1 MIPFTPDDR
10 RAQFAPSQNVGGAVD
25 RDVLDII
32 GAQPQQTM
40 AAQVDYEVPDIKPVD
55 PDVVAIV
62 NQNQGPLMASLM
74 GASQVN
80 PDQAAEA
87 KRIGSQ
93 IGIGQDIALRNMDDV
108 RQRAFMADV
117 QRRDIARANP
127 VLAGFLTDRTF
138 ANEASDDIGTL
149 DRVGSFFA
157 DIGRAAAGRPM
168 YYTAGELARGYMR
181 GQLVAE
187 RGEIGTRAILGEEEE
202 TNFARAKQIQAEMRD
217 LAGGGILASTAEV
230 VAQNVAQAREVVGA
244 GLVGGAAGS
253 VIPGI
258 GTMTGFAGGLGTGI
272 VLTTAKM
279 EAGNLYLDLQEQGIS
294 DDTAVPIAV
303 GAGLLN
309 GVIEAVGMNVAAA
322 PFRQL
327 AVRVMREQ
335 IAEAIQKP
343 TMRAA
348 LAAAGKAYVVQV
360 GSEATEEGLQEI
372 VNIAGEE
379 LAKGMEGIDSETTM
393 RDAAKR
399 VLDSFVQGAMG
410 GSILGGIGPG
420 ANLYVDLRR
429 ANKATKQTR
438 FFDDL
443 SKNATES
450 KLKARDAGAYERFVA
465 ATADGTGADTVF
477 VDGATIRDVLT
488 QAGVTDTQ
496 LDAIIPGMAQQVR
509 QAVELGNDVTLPTS
523 QFAARLAGTKLGDA
537 LMPHMRLSPD
547 AMSAMEAQQFEQS
560 REALVEEARAL
571 LDAKTEAES
580 AFVQEADQI
589 ASSMRDK
596 LVAAGRDPAMAEVEA
611 LVHQAFVVTQAA
623 RRGMTP
629 SQFEAE
635 SGLREIVGVPQVGAP
650 MEQAAIPKPSARVVE
665 LLPTSRVLDER
676 GFGPITHPVDGDEVA
691 AGQAMRT
698 VLGGIDVPRKYLK
711 TPEAFDYLLGA
722 INQVLLNKSKDSTDY
737 DRTAASMGRA
747 LRTDLATVD
756 DIVIAAKK
764 LGYAGIDQ
772 DLRIETEDTLTKTD
786 VMEVLDQ
793 IPIAP
798 EMFDQA
804 SRIDADYM
812 AAVERGDMA
821 TAQRMVDEAA
831 RAAGYTIKA
840 FHGSASKPFW
850 VFDPARRGER
860 TGSNSALLGFFAS
873 TEQQV
878 AREYQLTEAERRQ
891 YNEPSSFGLT
901 LGGGL
906 QSAELALERAT
917 QLETSAVRD
926 DEQGGWLAQLT
937 AIDQFGSRYTYDDGF
952 VYDTR
957 AEAENAAEDE
967 KTKEI
972 AKHQSRVDAA
982 LQRFQDEER
991 ELRAGRTLHDLWV
1004 RLDNPLEYDFAGGT
1018 FRDKSYSELVQ
1029 EAIDEGHDGVIMRN
1043 TRDAID
1049 SDTVSDVIV
1058 FFKSNQAK
1066 LADAV
1071 TRDEAGNIVPLS
1083 RRFDITSPKVF
1094 EQAAMFEQAPVSP
1107 GFYSALA
1114 KAVDAIDAKS
1124 IAPSGWKERIKGL
1137 VNKGEVKQDEVDWSG
1152 LTDWLDMQE
1161 GKVTKEAVAEFLKNN
1176 GVRVERVQL
1185 QENLETVWEVRLRDG
1200 SLETFATEAEAT
1212 RAAEDYETSDQREY
1226 RNVAEETYE
1235 VIQTDDDKWAVL
1247 DAGDIR
1253 STHSSEDN
1261 ANRARKK
1268 YIDAFVA
1275 ENLEGFSYRATARGR
1290 AIGATKFSQ
1299 YTLPGGTN
1307 YREVL
1312 ITLPVDQ
1319 EARRAAQ
1326 ERYNELVSEGVPLLE
1341 AQERARE
1348 SVASEYRSSHWD
1360 QPNVL
1365 VHFRLNDRVDA
1376 DGKRVLFV
1384 EEIQSDWGQQGRKKG
1399 FASPMLETLPEGT
1412 KLYEPGTSPY
1422 DATMAVVELPAGI
1435 GGRSLFYGNTI
1446 EEAKSNALAFTKP
1459 GAILVAPFVTKTEGW
1474 LNLALKQIMLEAIK
1488 GNYDR
1493 VAFINAEQS
1502 ADRYD
1507 LSKQIDSIVYRK
1519 NGDGTYDIEAIKGS
1533 SVLVTKK
1540 NEKASQIE
1548 ELLGKEITQRI
1559 VNGDGEQ
1566 TADYPSEYKELSG
1579 LDLKVGGE
1587 GMEGFYDKIVPAAV
1601 NKLLKKVGGGKL
1613 GQVAMSTERRV
1624 TNDEIIAA
1632 ERRGD
1637 FNEAERLTAIMERQE
1652 LGRGEAPAGATV
1664 IGDQPGFDI
1673 TSEMLKKLESGLPLF
1688 QATPSPGPARGGYDP
1703 ARLKILFGPG
1713 ADFTTGAH
1721 ELTHFYV
1728 DYYTRQAMA
1737 GTATPQMLADLD
1749 AMFKF
1754 MGVAGDTPEARMAA
1768 FNAMPFE
1775 TSRPLIET
1783 ITYNAEIYLF
1793 EGKAPS
1799 LELAG
1804 VFDRMLAFFRRAY
1817 KSIADF
1823 ITQQQT
1829 IYRREFGRELPVLND
1844 ELRAVFDR
1852 MLADEQQIKQAQAVA
1867 QMRGQFTVKPEGMD
1881 DAEWAAYQEMA
1892 GEATNAA
1899 IADMTKASLRQM
1911 EWLSRAR
1918 SRIIKDMQARHTA
1931 QRKEVRERVQREV
1944 QQDPLY
1950 RAMAFLK
1957 RAQIVAPD
1965 GATTKAEGVHKIDRV
1980 LAAEFAPTVDLARLG
1995 GRFGVLQ
2002 DDGLHP
2008 DVVAEMF
2015 GYPAGAS
2022 LLQALADAKPMR
2034 EVVEDRTD
2042 AEMLRLY
2049 GEMNTPEAREQEIQ
2063 KALHNEARARLV
2075 GVELRFMGKIR
2086 QPVRVLMEAARQA
2099 AQQVIDRKRVGELR
2113 PSEFIAAEA
2122 KASREATAAM
2132 QENKPDMAVR
2142 AKRAQLLNNQLAK
2155 TALEVRDEIDDG
2167 VRYLRRVLR
2176 DSNRQRMGADVADQ
2190 IAGLLDR
2197 FNIAPMTA
2205 DEANRVRTLSEFLA
2219 SLEDRGLVPDIAEAI
2234 GMRDTRIPYKNM
2246 NIADFRDLVDAIKQ
2260 LEYIGKNERKILL
2273 AKEKAEFQAVR
2284 DEIVKSV
2291 VDNAGDRKANART
2304 ATTNIGRAVTAMKGF
2319 AAAHLKAASI
2329 VRIMDGGKDGGPLWN
2344 YLIRS
2349 ANEAG
2354 DTETTMRAE
2363 ATADLTKILEPV
2375 FRAGK
2380 LGGKGIFFP
2389 TINRAMNREAR
2400 LVVALNMGNAGNMQ
2414 RLLDGEGWSIESVLP
2429 VLQSLTEDEL
2439 NTVQQIWDYFEKYR
2453 PMIGQKERRLYGKE
2467 PAWVEPQ
2474 PLVVQSA
2481 DGKTVTLRGG
2491 YYPIKYDP
2499 RASQRAET
2507 MSEADEA
2514 KRDLAGSYTTATTR
2528 RSFVKSRVR
2537 KVEDQPLLYTLAGM
2551 YSGINDVIHDLTWH
2565 EWLIQANRLMR
2576 SKSFDEAVRNRYGP
2590 EYVAQLKNWIKDVA
2604 AGERGVQNEA
2614 EMALNFLR
2622 QGISSAGLGFNIV
2635 SAAMQITGF
2644 NQSIVRVGARWIG
2657 RGIAYVAQNPMV
2669 AMREVNEKSE
2679 FMRNRSRT
2687 QFRELNEI
2695 RNMVQGQSV
2704 AMRRVQMGTYFLM
2717 MRMQRM
2723 VDVPTWHGAY
2733 EKAMYEG
2740 RDEEA
2745 AIALA
2750 DQAVIDS
2757 QGGGMVKDLARV
2769 ERGGPAV
2776 KLFTV
2781 FYGYMNTVYNMAAVQ
2796 TMTNKNKGRL
2806 AADYVMLFVVPVV
2819 LSYMLKQ
2826 ALIPRKGGEDEE
2838 WDMSKIGRELAAE
2851 QLSYLMGTMVIA
2863 REFGEVGKMIFGV
2876 EGPRMGYGGPA
2887 GLRAVGE
2894 TYQFATQ
2901 ASQGE
2906 FDTAF
2911 RKSAVNMIGAFTGLP
2926 SAQVN
2931 RTLDGLEALY
2941 EGETKNVLAP
2951 LTGAKKR

>member
-187 RGEIGTRAILGEEEE
+187 RGEIGTRAILGEAEE

-309 GVIEAVGMNVAAA
+309 GVVEAVGMKVAAA

-589 ASSMRDK
+589 ASSMRDR
-596 LVAAGRDPAMAEVEA
+596 LVAAGRDPAMAEVES

-635 SGLREIVGVPQVGAP
+635 SGLREIVGVPKVGAP

-665 LLPTSRVLDER
+665 LLPTSQVLDER

-691 AGQAMRT
+691 AGRAMRT

-711 TPEAFDYLLGA
+711 TQEAFDYLLGA
-722 INQVLLNKSKDSTDY
+722 INQVLLNKSKDSADY
-737 DRTAASMGRA
+737 DRAAASMGRA

-756 DIVIAAKK
+756 DIVISAKK

-772 DLRIETEDTLTKTD
+772 DFRIETEDTLTKTD

-804 SRIDADYM
+804 SRMDADYL

-831 RAAGYTIKA
+831 RAAGYNIGPLY
-840 FHGSASKPFW
+840 HGGITRIDVPRGVRGVAASASFNRDIAQQYADQMQEAYSEGNAVLPESAQIVGPTVSRWYAKGEI
-850 VFDPARRGER
+850 FDPRNQSHIER
-860 TGSNSALLGFFAS
+860 AGLKDRDLAFTWEDYEIGWEGGLSD
-873 TEQQV
+873 V
-878 AREYQLTEAERRQ
+878 ARAIRNAGFSGY
-891 YNEPSSFGLT
+891 
-901 LGGGL
+901 
-906 QSAELALERAT
+906 LERESAT
-917 QLETSAVRD
+917 DAFENVSFFKPEAIKSADPVTY
-926 DEQGGWLAQLT
+926 DEQ
-937 AIDQFGSRYTYDDGF
+937 
-952 VYDTR
+952 
-957 AEAENAAEDE
+957 
-967 KTKEI
+967 
-972 AKHQSRVDAA
+972 
-982 LQRFQDEER
+982 
-991 ELRAGRTLHDLWV
+991 
-1004 RLDNPLEYDFAGGT
+1004 
-1018 FRDKSYSELVQ
+1018 
-1029 EAIDEGHDGVIMRN
+1029 
-1043 TRDAID
+1043 
-1049 SDTVSDVIV
+1049 
-1058 FFKSNQAK
+1058 
-1066 LADAV
+1066 
-1071 TRDEAGNIVPLS
+1071 GNIVPLS
-1083 RRFDITSPKVF
+1083 RRFDITSPKLF

-1107 GFYSALA
+1107 GFYSALEREVA
-1114 KAVDAIDAKS
+1114 AIDSKTLTA
-1124 IAPSGWKERIKGL
+1124 AGWGERLRGL
-1137 VNKGEVKQDEVDWSG
+1137 VNKGAIKTDELEWSG
-1152 LTDWLDMQE
+1152 LSDYLKMQE
-1161 GKVTKEAVAEFLKNN
+1161 GKVSKDTVLEFLRGN
-1176 GVRVERVQL
+1176 GVRVERVLLSEQAI
-1185 QENLETVWEVRLRDG
+1185 ETVPYTVEEGLDVDGNTRWFVYDPDG
-1200 SLETFATEAEAT
+1200 SREMGVFDNQVDAEREADRLT
-1212 RAAEDYETSDQREY
+1212 T
-1226 RNVAEETYE
+1226 
-1235 VIQTDDDKWAVL
+1235 
-1247 DAGDIR
+1247 
-1253 STHSSEDN
+1253 
-1261 ANRARKK
+1261 ANE
-1268 YIDAFVA
+1268 I
-1275 ENLEGFSYRATARGR
+1275 ARGR
-1290 AIGATKFSQ
+1290 PSGTPKFSK
-1299 YTLPGGTN
+1299 YSLPGGKN

-1312 ITLPVDQ
+1312 ITIPAGVSPPAPGLSKTGLAARQ
-1319 EARRAAQ
+1319 EIFDKYAPQLQALEKEITSLMFRASLTDA
-1326 ERYNELVSEGVPLLE
+1326 E
-1341 AQERARE
+1341 AQRLADAGNERDELEERRRE
-1348 SVASEYRSSHWD
+1348 EANAAYRIPEKPKPFDFTSSHWD

-1365 VHFRLNDRVDA
+1365 VHLRLNDRVDA

-1384 EEIQSDWGQQGRKKG
+1384 EEVQSDWGQAGRKTG
-1399 FASPMLETLPEGT
+1399 FAPTAARRQAIIDEYNASKAALDAAVPGSVEAEAA
-1412 KLYEPGTSPY
+1412 YERFERNAEAY
-1422 DATMAVVELPAGI
+1422 NNEINDASIP
-1435 GGRSLFYGNTI
+1435 R
-1446 EEAKSNALAFTKP
+1446 
-1459 GAILVAPFVTKTEGW
+1459 APFVETTDGW
-1474 LNLALKQIMLEAIK
+1474 LNLGLKQIMLEAIK

-1493 VAFINAEQS
+1493 VAFVNGRQS

-1507 LSKQIDSIVYRK
+1507 LSKQVREISWTGYDSRGAAKLVTITPLQGNLIEIPIDDRGVAISTGSQFDGKPLDEIIPKEIADQVMAERSGDIS
-1519 NGDGTYDIEAIKGS
+1519 GDG
-1533 SVLVTKK
+1533 
-1540 NEKASQIE
+1540 
-1548 ELLGKEITQRI
+1548 
-1559 VNGDGEQ
+1559 
-1566 TADYPSEYKELSG
+1566 
-1579 LDLKVGGE
+1579 LKVGGK
-1587 GMEGFYDKIVPAAV
+1587 GMIDFYDKIVPAAV
-1601 NKLLKKVGGGKL
+1601 NKLLKKYGGGKL
-1613 GQVAMSTERRV
+1613 GSVALGTRWDASVAEQQQW
-1624 TNDEIIAA
+1624 NA
-1632 ERRGD
+1632 ERVLEVLDGGGEVYLTRRGQEERITNREQLDEYIRENGNPD
-1637 FNEAERLTAIMERQE
+1637 FWVMGDKLPKM
-1652 LGRGEAPAGATV
+1652 
-1664 IGDQPGFDI
+1664 DQPGFPI
-1673 TSEMLKKLESGLPLF
+1673 TLDMVNKLESGLPLF
-1688 QATPSPGPARGGYDP
+1688 QAMPSPGPARGGYDP

-1737 GTATPQMLADLD
+1737 GTATPQMLTDLD

-1823 ITQQQT
+1823 ITQQQA

-1852 MLADEQQIKQAQAVA
+1852 MLADERQIKQAQAVA

-1965 GATTKAEGVHKIDRV
+1965 GATTKAEGVHRIDRV

-2049 GEMNTPEAREQEIQ
+2049 GEMNTPESREQEIQ

-2099 AQQVIDRKRVGELR
+2099 AQQVIGRKRVGELR

-2132 QENKPDMAVR
+2132 QNNKPDMAVR

-2551 YSGINDVIHDLTWH
+2551 YGGINDVIHDLTWH

-2590 EYVAQLKNWIKDVA
+2590 EYVVQLKNWIKDVA

-2657 RGIAYVAQNPMV
+2657 RGIAYVAQNPMI

-2740 RDEEA
+2740 RDEET

>member
-1 MIPFTPDDR
+1 
-10 RAQFAPSQNVGGAVD
+10 
-25 RDVLDII
+25 
-32 GAQPQQTM
+32 
-40 AAQVDYEVPDIKPVD
+40 
-55 PDVVAIV
+55 
-62 NQNQGPLMASLM
+62 
-74 GASQVN
+74 
-80 PDQAAEA
+80 
-87 KRIGSQ
+87 
-93 IGIGQDIALRNMDDV
+93 
-108 RQRAFMADV
+108 
-117 QRRDIARANP
+117 
-127 VLAGFLTDRTF
+127 
-138 ANEASDDIGTL
+138 
-149 DRVGSFFA
+149 
-157 DIGRAAAGRPM
+157 
-168 YYTAGELARGYMR
+168 
-181 GQLVAE
+181 
-187 RGEIGTRAILGEEEE
+187 
-202 TNFARAKQIQAEMRD
+202 
-217 LAGGGILASTAEV
+217 
-230 VAQNVAQAREVVGA
+230 
-244 GLVGGAAGS
+244 
-253 VIPGI
+253 
-258 GTMTGFAGGLGTGI
+258 MTGFAGGLGTGI

-309 GVIEAVGMNVAAA
+309 GVVEAVGMKVAAA

-589 ASSMRDK
+589 ASSMRDR

-665 LLPTSRVLDER
+665 LLPTSQVLDER

-691 AGQAMRT
+691 AGRAMRT

-711 TPEAFDYLLGA
+711 TQEAFDYLLGA
-722 INQVLLNKSKDSTDY
+722 INQVLLNKSKDSADY
-737 DRTAASMGRA
+737 DRAAASMGRA

-756 DIVIAAKK
+756 DIVISAKK

-772 DLRIETEDTLTKTD
+772 DFRIETEDTLTKTD

-804 SRIDADYM
+804 ARIDADYL
-812 AAVERGDMA
+812 AAVERGDMEA
-821 TAQRMVDEAA
+821 AQRMVDEAA
-831 RAAGYTIKA
+831 KASGLTEIVWRGDRNAAQITEYRRG
-840 FHGSASKPFW
+840 
-850 VFDPARRGER
+850 ARREPGIFTTTNQYVADKYAGKEGGARRFYVGGRTLDLTNQTPKVIAWIRKWSEDGNWDFVDRASGESVTPEDAVMSGR
-860 TGSNSALLGFFAS
+860 L
-873 TEQQV
+873 
-878 AREYQLTEAERRQ
+878 
-891 YNEPSSFGLT
+891 YNWEGTWSG
-901 LGGGL
+901 
-906 QSAELALERAT
+906 QRWKDIQAT
-917 QLETSAVRD
+917 
-926 DEQGGWLAQLT
+926 
-937 AIDQFGSRYTYDDGF
+937 
-952 VYDTR
+952 
-957 AEAENAAEDE
+957 AAEDGYDIVKLIDE
-967 KTKEI
+967 DKD
-972 AKHQSRVDAA
+972 AVD
-982 LQRFQDEER
+982 
-991 ELRAGRTLHDLWV
+991 
-1004 RLDNPLEYDFAGGT
+1004 GT
-1018 FRDKSYSELVQ
+1018 FIS
-1029 EAIDEGHDGVIMRN
+1029 
-1043 TRDAID
+1043 
-1049 SDTVSDVIV
+1049 TVVLNENKI
-1058 FFKSNQAK
+1058 K
-1066 LADAV
+1066 LADPV
-1071 TRDEAGNIVPLS
+1071 TYDEQGNIVPLS

-1094 EQAAMFEQAPVSP
+1094 EQAAAGPRLMAVHNLSADNLAFAERMGGLAVPSIGVVTEQAGGVEGFGEITLLGTREMAEPRTTPV
-1107 GFYSALA
+1107 FEADAYSARFPRPEWPKVSTA
-1114 KAVDAIDAKS
+1114 KADAVVASIRDLQTEFDDVGLVDSTFNFLVNEPDANKLAERWLRSPAIMAMYLRERGIEIAPILETRPTLSRLTWEAIDRLTPIYLAVDQQQAYDVMEASPEYAALKVAYADEVRSQYQGVAEELPEGRVEEWATQFTPTTLQRLSRDVRETNRQRVAREATADAITEKLEPLYAEYKTWVDQKTREQFGAPFLRDGKLKRPYTLGNIVDFMASAKVKGEEKGLTFGAGAARAKRARAFPDLEEMREAAKTAIVNPDEYSKARKESEKTLEAYRLAVVDYTRLTDYRGKQDTWAAMDGSMKALARYGKRKKRNAKAMREALSREQFAIGSMPAETIEQAIDAADALFN
-1124 IAPSGWKERIKGL
+1124 APVPYFEAKPQRAVRLNEFAGAVIPTDASQQTRDILERSGIPYMSYMAGNEQDRQMA
-1137 VNKGEVKQDEVDWSG
+1137 VRQMAVSPEARGEV
-1152 LTDWLDMQE
+1152 
-1161 GKVTKEAVAEFLKNN
+1161 
-1176 GVRVERVQL
+1176 
-1185 QENLETVWEVRLRDG
+1185 
-1200 SLETFATEAEAT
+1200 
-1212 RAAEDYETSDQREY
+1212 
-1226 RNVAEETYE
+1226 
-1235 VIQTDDDKWAVL
+1235 
-1247 DAGDIR
+1247 
-1253 STHSSEDN
+1253 
-1261 ANRARKK
+1261 
-1268 YIDAFVA
+1268 
-1275 ENLEGFSYRATARGR
+1275 
-1290 AIGATKFSQ
+1290 
-1299 YTLPGGTN
+1299 
-1307 YREVL
+1307 
-1312 ITLPVDQ
+1312 
-1319 EARRAAQ
+1319 
-1326 ERYNELVSEGVPLLE
+1326 
-1341 AQERARE
+1341 
-1348 SVASEYRSSHWD
+1348 
-1360 QPNVL
+1360 
-1365 VHFRLNDRVDA
+1365 
-1376 DGKRVLFV
+1376 
-1384 EEIQSDWGQQGRKKG
+1384 
-1399 FASPMLETLPEGT
+1399 
-1412 KLYEPGTSPY
+1412 
-1422 DATMAVVELPAGI
+1422 
-1435 GGRSLFYGNTI
+1435 
-1446 EEAKSNALAFTKP
+1446 
-1459 GAILVAPFVTKTEGW
+1459 
-1474 LNLALKQIMLEAIK
+1474 
-1488 GNYDR
+1488 
-1493 VAFINAEQS
+1493 
-1502 ADRYD
+1502 
-1507 LSKQIDSIVYRK
+1507 
-1519 NGDGTYDIEAIKGS
+1519 
-1533 SVLVTKK
+1533 
-1540 NEKASQIE
+1540 
-1548 ELLGKEITQRI
+1548 
-1559 VNGDGEQ
+1559 
-1566 TADYPSEYKELSG
+1566 
-1579 LDLKVGGE
+1579 
-1587 GMEGFYDKIVPAAV
+1587 
-1601 NKLLKKVGGGKL
+1601 
-1613 GQVAMSTERRV
+1613 
-1624 TNDEIIAA
+1624 
-1632 ERRGD
+1632 
-1637 FNEAERLTAIMERQE
+1637 
-1652 LGRGEAPAGATV
+1652 
-1664 IGDQPGFDI
+1664 
-1673 TSEMLKKLESGLPLF
+1673 LF
-1688 QATPSPGPARGGYDP
+1688 QAAPGPARGGYDP

-1823 ITQQQT
+1823 ITQQQA

-1918 SRIIKDMQARHTA
+1918 SRIIKDMQERHTA

-1950 RAMAFLK
+1950 LAMAFLK

-1965 GATTKAEGVHKIDRV
+1965 GATTKAEGVHRIDRV

-2042 AEMLRLY
+2042 AEMLRVY

-2132 QENKPDMAVR
+2132 QDNKPDMAVR

-2657 RGIAYVAQNPMV
+2657 RGIAYVAQNPMI

-2740 RDEEA
+2740 RDEET

-2819 LSYMLKQ
+2819 LTYMLKQ

-2838 WDMSKIGRELAAE
+2838 WDMSKIARELAAE

>member
-40 AAQVDYEVPDIKPVD
+40 AGQVDYDVPDIKPVD
-55 PDVVAIV
+55 PDVVDIV
-62 NQNQGPLMASLM
+62 NQSQVPLMSSLM
-74 GASQVN
+74 GASRVN

-87 KRIGSQ
+87 NRIGSQ
-93 IGIGQDIALRNMDDV
+93 IGVGQDIALRNMDEV
-108 RQRAFMADV
+108 RQRAFMAEV

-168 YYTAGELARGYMR
+168 EYTAGELVRGYMR

-187 RGEIGTRAILGEEEE
+187 RGEIGTRAILGEAEE
-202 TNFARAKQIQAEMRD
+202 TNFARAKQIQQEMRD
-217 LAGGGILASTAEV
+217 LTGGGILASTAEV

-244 GLVGGAAGS
+244 GLIGGAAGS
-253 VIPGI
+253 VVPGI

-309 GVIEAVGMNVAAA
+309 GVVEAVGMKIAAA

-327 AVRVMREQ
+327 ASRVMREQ
-335 IAEAIQKP
+335 IAEAVRKP
-343 TMRAA
+343 TMRSA
-348 LAAAGKAYVVQV
+348 LAEAGKAYVVQV
-360 GSEATEEGLQEI
+360 GSEAAEEGLQEI

-410 GSILGGIGPG
+410 GAILGGVGPG

-429 ANKATKQTR
+429 AGKATKQTQ
-438 FFDDL
+438 FFNDL
-443 SKNATES
+443 SQNATES
-450 KLKARDAGAYERFVA
+450 KLKARDPGAYERFVA
-465 ATADGTGADTVF
+465 ATAAGTNAETVF
-477 VDGATIRDVLT
+477 VDGATMRDVLT
-488 QAGVTDTQ
+488 QAGVTDAQ
-496 LDAIIPGMAQQVR
+496 LEAIVPGVAQQVR
-509 QAVELGNDVTLPTS
+509 QAAELGNDVTLPTA
-523 QFAARLAGTKLGDA
+523 QFAGRLAGTPLGDA
-537 LMPHMRLSPD
+537 LLPHMRLSPD
-547 AMSAMEAQQFEQS
+547 AMSAMEAQQFAQS

-571 LDAKTEAES
+571 LEAKTEAES
-580 AFVQEADQI
+580 AFVQEADQVF
-589 ASSMRDK
+589 SSMRER
-596 LVAAGRDPAMAEVEA
+596 LVAAGRDPALADIEA
-611 LVHQAFVVTQAA
+611 LMHQAFVVTQAA
-623 RRGMTP
+623 NRGMTP
-629 SQFEAE
+629 AQFEAE
-635 SGLREIVGVPQVGAP
+635 SGLREIVGAEMPAAPLEQANRDLIASVDAELGRVMDAAKEASRAAGKPKSKDIQAAAKKAKQQWIAANPARYEEYQASQRMDALENERVREAAASALAGKIDDSLATAEKTLTDAGFVLDYESPAPSKSRYYRKGNALIRLSDHEIPVTPERAAAREAGVQVPYRDFVFDGTAVDAELIQDLEEFAARTSP
-650 MEQAAIPKPSARVVE
+650 NIMEQA
-665 LLPTSRVLDER
+665 SRL
-676 GFGPITHPVDGDEVA
+676 
-691 AGQAMRT
+691 
-698 VLGGIDVPRKYLK
+698 
-711 TPEAFDYLLGA
+711 
-722 INQVLLNKSKDSTDY
+722 
-737 DRTAASMGRA
+737 
-747 LRTDLATVD
+747 
-756 DIVIAAKK
+756 
-764 LGYAGIDQ
+764 
-772 DLRIETEDTLTKTD
+772 
-786 VMEVLDQ
+786 
-793 IPIAP
+793 
-798 EMFDQA
+798 
-804 SRIDADYM
+804 DADYM
-812 AAVERGDMA
+812 AAVESGDMEA
-821 TAQRMVDEAA
+821 AQRMVDEAA
-831 RAAGYTIKA
+831 SQASWPIHFQDYGYHYTA
-840 FHGSASKPFW
+840 NEFT
-850 VFDPARRGER
+850 VFDNAAAREKNFQQLLQYYKDVDTALSNGQPMPEVPPKTPGWTTEYGRGYAFPKNAHFFFLGKHPPDTLVQTIGKKRLRTHLFANRVLDLTKPLSGAEFSSIADWMKTTFEKPATGGNAAITVRGKMVGGLRKARKEGVTQQQLFDFFAEHGFRDRGVMWHDMMRSLGYDAIMFDGNSSGTSMLEPRRGVGDGQ
-860 TGSNSALLGFFAS
+860 TY
-873 TEQQV
+873 TVV
-878 AREYQLTEAERRQ
+878 A
-891 YNEPSSFGLT
+891 
-901 LGGGL
+901 
-906 QSAELALERAT
+906 
-917 QLETSAVRD
+917 V
-926 DEQGGWLAQLT
+926 
-937 AIDQFGSRYTYDDGF
+937 
-952 VYDTR
+952 
-957 AEAENAAEDE
+957 
-967 KTKEI
+967 
-972 AKHQSRVDAA
+972 
-982 LQRFQDEER
+982 
-991 ELRAGRTLHDLWV
+991 
-1004 RLDNPLEYDFAGGT
+1004 LDP
-1018 FRDKSYSELVQ
+1018 
-1029 EAIDEGHDGVIMRN
+1029 
-1043 TRDAID
+1043 
-1049 SDTVSDVIV
+1049 
-1058 FFKSNQAK
+1058 NQIK
-1066 LADAV
+1066 LADPV
-1071 TRDEAGNIVPLS
+1071 TYDEAGNVVPLS
-1083 RRFDITSPKVF
+1083 RRFDITSPRIF
-1094 EQAAMFEQAPVSP
+1094 EQAAVP
-1107 GFYSALA
+1107 ALLD
-1114 KAVDAIDAKS
+1114 VQHREAIK
-1124 IAPSGWKERIKGL
+1124 
-1137 VNKGEVKQDEVDWSG
+1137 
-1152 LTDWLDMQE
+1152 
-1161 GKVTKEAVAEFLKNN
+1161 
-1176 GVRVERVQL
+1176 
-1185 QENLETVWEVRLRDG
+1185 
-1200 SLETFATEAEAT
+1200 
-1212 RAAEDYETSDQREY
+1212 
-1226 RNVAEETYE
+1226 
-1235 VIQTDDDKWAVL
+1235 
-1247 DAGDIR
+1247 AGDI
-1253 STHSSEDN
+1253 
-1261 ANRARKK
+1261 
-1268 YIDAFVA
+1268 
-1275 ENLEGFSYRATARGR
+1275 ATAQALTDAAAESRMPDSKVR
-1290 AIGATKFSQ
+1290 
-1299 YTLPGGTN
+1299 
-1307 YREVL
+1307 
-1312 ITLPVDQ
+1312 D
-1319 EARRAAQ
+1319 EA
-1326 ERYNELVSEGVPLLE
+1326 GKIM
-1341 AQERARE
+1341 
-1348 SVASEYRSSHWD
+1348 
-1360 QPNVL
+1360 
-1365 VHFRLNDRVDA
+1365 RVFH
-1376 DGKRVLFV
+1376 G
-1384 EEIQSDWGQQGRKKG
+1384 
-1399 FASPMLETLPEGT
+1399 
-1412 KLYEPGTSPY
+1412 
-1422 DATMAVVELPAGI
+1422 
-1435 GGRSLFYGNTI
+1435 
-1446 EEAKSNALAFTKP
+1446 
-1459 GAILVAPFVTKTEGW
+1459 
-1474 LNLALKQIMLEAIK
+1474 
-1488 GNYDR
+1488 
-1493 VAFINAEQS
+1493 
-1502 ADRYD
+1502 
-1507 LSKQIDSIVYRK
+1507 
-1519 NGDGTYDIEAIKGS
+1519 
-1533 SVLVTKK
+1533 
-1540 NEKASQIE
+1540 
-1548 ELLGKEITQRI
+1548 TQRI
-1559 VNGDGEQ
+1559 DR
-1566 TADYPSEYKELSG
+1566 
-1579 LDLKVGGE
+1579 VG
-1587 GMEGFYDKIVPAAV
+1587 
-1601 NKLLKKVGGGKL
+1601 NRLLKKRATSGPMPFFTNTRPIAEGYAQGKQDTSIEDIGYEQWIKYTPKGQRSKVTLDQAWFYLTPEQKATATERLFTTGYENPNEGTGAIVGNTDTIASRSHVEYMLREARGNALTAAKELWLNSGSLFNDEQQFMDVLKGMGLTERFVYDSPHAVNSGIIEAYLNITNPLDTAAIPESVVEALQQRANRIRKPTPQYGRDHWDKEVREPKAWMQTLRNDMREGRTQAWTSIPDWVTDVLRRLGYDGIKDTGGKF
-1613 GQVAMSTERRV
+1613 GGEQHTVWIPFEPEQVKFADAIAKDASGRLIPLSERFDVTSPMMYLQAMP
-1624 TNDEIIAA
+1624 
-1632 ERRGD
+1632 
-1637 FNEAERLTAIMERQE
+1637 
-1652 LGRGEAPAGATV
+1652 GR
-1664 IGDQPGFDI
+1664 
-1673 TSEMLKKLESGLPLF
+1673 
-1688 QATPSPGPARGGYDP
+1688 GPARGGYDP
-1703 ARLKILFGPG
+1703 SRLKILFGKG

-1721 ELTHFYV
+1721 ELTHYYV
-1728 DYYTRQAMA
+1728 DYYTKQAMA
-1737 GTATPQMLADLD
+1737 GTAAPQMLADLD

-1754 MGVAGDTPEARMAA
+1754 MGVAGDTPEARLAA

-1775 TSRPLIET
+1775 TARPLIEA
-1783 ITYNAEIYLF
+1783 ITYNAEVYLF

-1817 KSIADF
+1817 KSLADF
-1823 ITQQQT
+1823 VTQQQE
-1829 IYRREFGRELPVLND
+1829 IYRREFGRELPALND
-1844 ELRAVFDR
+1844 DLRAVFDR
-1852 MLADEQQIKQAQAVA
+1852 MLADERQIKQAQAVA
-1867 QMRGQFTVKPEGMD
+1867 QMRGQFTVKPEGME

-1918 SRIIKDMQARHTA
+1918 NRIVKDLQARHTA
-1931 QRKEVRERVQREV
+1931 QRKEVRERVQKDV
-1944 QQDPLY
+1944 QQEPLY
-1950 RAMAFLK
+1950 RAMAFL
-1957 RAQIVAPD
+1957 RRGQVVAPD
-1965 GATTKAEGVHKIDRV
+1965 GTVTEAEGVHRIDQV
-1980 LAAEFAPTVDLARLG
+1980 LAAEFAPTVDLAALG

-2008 DVVAEMF
+2008 DIVAEMF
-2015 GYPAGAS
+2015 GYPTGGT
-2022 LLQALADAKPMR
+2022 LLEALAAAKPMR

-2075 GVELRFMGKIR
+2075 GVELRFMGKIQ

-2113 PSEFIAAEA
+2113 PSEFVAAEA

-2132 QENKPDMAVR
+2132 QDNKPDVAVR

-2155 TALEVRDEIDDG
+2155 AALEVKDEIDTDI
-2167 VRYLRRVLR
+2167 RYLRRVLR

-2190 IAGLLDR
+2190 IAKLLSR
-2197 FNIAPMTA
+2197 VNIAPMTLA
-2205 DEANRVRTLSEFLA
+2205 ESRRIGTLAKFLA
-2219 SLEDRGLVPDIAEAI
+2219 LLEARGIVPDIAEAI
-2234 GMRDTRIPYKNM
+2234 GMTDDSIPYKNM
-2246 NIADFRDLVDAIKQ
+2246 TIGEFRDLVDAVKQ
-2260 LEYIGKNERKILL
+2260 LEYVGKNERKILI
-2273 AKEKAEFQAVR
+2273 AKEKAEFETVR

-2291 VDNAGDRKANART
+2291 VENAGDRKDNART
-2304 ATTNIGRAVTAMKGF
+2304 ATTNIGRAVTAIKGF

-2329 VRIMDGGKDGGPLWN
+2329 VRILDGGKDGGPLWN

-2354 DTETTMRAE
+2354 DTETSMRAE
-2363 ATADLTKILEPV
+2363 ATADLTKILEPA

-2380 LGGKGIFFP
+2380 LGGKGVFFP
-2389 TINRAMNREAR
+2389 SINRSLNREAR

-2414 RLLDGEGWSIESVLP
+2414 RLLDGEGWSMEAVMP

-2467 PAWVEPQ
+2467 PSWVEPQ
-2474 PLVVQSA
+2474 PLVVRSA

-2499 RASQRAET
+2499 RASRRAET
-2507 MSEADEA
+2507 MSLADEA
-2514 KRDLAGSYTTATTR
+2514 KRDLAGAYTTATTR
-2528 RSFVKSRVR
+2528 RSFVKARAS
-2537 KVEDQPLLYTLAGM
+2537 EGNIGPLLYTLAGM
-2551 YSGINDVIHDLTWH
+2551 YGGINDVIHDLTWH

-2576 SKSFDEAVRNRYGP
+2576 SNSFDDAVRNRYGP
-2590 EYVAQLKNWIKDVA
+2590 EYVTQLKNWIKDVA

-2740 RDEEA
+2740 RDEET

-2796 TMTNKNKGRL
+2796 TMTNKNKGKL
-2806 AADYVMLFVVPVV
+2806 AADYAMLFVVPVV

-2826 ALIPRKGGEDEE
+2826 ALIPRKGDEEEE
-2838 WDMSKIGRELAAE
+2838 WDMGKIGRELAAE

-2887 GLRAVGE
+2887 GLRAIGE

>member
-1 MIPFTPDDR
+1 MRGEP
-10 RAQFAPSQNVGGAVD
+10 
-25 RDVLDII
+25 VLD
-32 GAQPQQTM
+32 
-40 AAQVDYEVPDIKPVD
+40 DIKV
-55 PDVVAIV
+55 
-62 NQNQGPLMASLM
+62 
-74 GASQVN
+74 
-80 PDQAAEA
+80 
-87 KRIGSQ
+87 
-93 IGIGQDIALRNMDDV
+93 
-108 RQRAFMADV
+108 
-117 QRRDIARANP
+117 
-127 VLAGFLTDRTF
+127 
-138 ANEASDDIGTL
+138 
-149 DRVGSFFA
+149 
-157 DIGRAAAGRPM
+157 
-168 YYTAGELARGYMR
+168 
-181 GQLVAE
+181 
-187 RGEIGTRAILGEEEE
+187 
-202 TNFARAKQIQAEMRD
+202 
-217 LAGGGILASTAEV
+217 
-230 VAQNVAQAREVVGA
+230 
-244 GLVGGAAGS
+244 
-253 VIPGI
+253 
-258 GTMTGFAGGLGTGI
+258 
-272 VLTTAKM
+272 
-279 EAGNLYLDLQEQGIS
+279 
-294 DDTAVPIAV
+294 
-303 GAGLLN
+303 
-309 GVIEAVGMNVAAA
+309 
-322 PFRQL
+322 
-327 AVRVMREQ
+327 
-335 IAEAIQKP
+335 
-343 TMRAA
+343 
-348 LAAAGKAYVVQV
+348 
-360 GSEATEEGLQEI
+360 
-372 VNIAGEE
+372 
-379 LAKGMEGIDSETTM
+379 
-393 RDAAKR
+393 
-399 VLDSFVQGAMG
+399 
-410 GSILGGIGPG
+410 
-420 ANLYVDLRR
+420 
-429 ANKATKQTR
+429 
-438 FFDDL
+438 
-443 SKNATES
+443 
-450 KLKARDAGAYERFVA
+450 
-465 ATADGTGADTVF
+465 
-477 VDGATIRDVLT
+477 
-488 QAGVTDTQ
+488 
-496 LDAIIPGMAQQVR
+496 
-509 QAVELGNDVTLPTS
+509 
-523 QFAARLAGTKLGDA
+523 
-537 LMPHMRLSPD
+537 
-547 AMSAMEAQQFEQS
+547 
-560 REALVEEARAL
+560 
-571 LDAKTEAES
+571 
-580 AFVQEADQI
+580 
-589 ASSMRDK
+589 
-596 LVAAGRDPAMAEVEA
+596 
-611 LVHQAFVVTQAA
+611 
-623 RRGMTP
+623 
-629 SQFEAE
+629 
-635 SGLREIVGVPQVGAP
+635 
-650 MEQAAIPKPSARVVE
+650 
-665 LLPTSRVLDER
+665 
-676 GFGPITHPVDGDEVA
+676 
-691 AGQAMRT
+691 
-698 VLGGIDVPRKYLK
+698 
-711 TPEAFDYLLGA
+711 
-722 INQVLLNKSKDSTDY
+722 
-737 DRTAASMGRA
+737 
-747 LRTDLATVD
+747 
-756 DIVIAAKK
+756 
-764 LGYAGIDQ
+764 
-772 DLRIETEDTLTKTD
+772 
-786 VMEVLDQ
+786 
-793 IPIAP
+793 
-798 EMFDQA
+798 
-804 SRIDADYM
+804 
-812 AAVERGDMA
+812 
-821 TAQRMVDEAA
+821 
-831 RAAGYTIKA
+831 
-840 FHGSASKPFW
+840 
-850 VFDPARRGER
+850 VFDPA
-860 TGSNSALLGFFAS
+860 
-873 TEQQV
+873 QIK
-878 AREYQLTEAERRQ
+878 
-891 YNEPSSFGLT
+891 
-901 LGGGL
+901 
-906 QSAELALERAT
+906 SAE
-917 QLETSAVRD
+917 
-926 DEQGGWLAQLT
+926 
-937 AIDQFGSRYTYDDGF
+937 
-952 VYDTR
+952 
-957 AEAENAAEDE
+957 
-967 KTKEI
+967 
-972 AKHQSRVDAA
+972 
-982 LQRFQDEER
+982 
-991 ELRAGRTLHDLWV
+991 
-1004 RLDNPLEYDFAGGT
+1004 P
-1018 FRDKSYSELVQ
+1018 
-1029 EAIDEGHDGVIMRN
+1029 
-1043 TRDAID
+1043 
-1049 SDTVSDVIV
+1049 
-1058 FFKSNQAK
+1058 
-1066 LADAV
+1066 V

-1094 EQAAMFEQAPVSP
+1094 EQAAMAVPATIDAASNVESSFAFAGTQTFRNNRQFKKAIQDRVNAAAKEAGVDLTEFTPDVEKYLVRVAVADAITALRTNPNAVGWYNEKVTKALRLVSLVHPEINTDPRAKFAFTWALAVTSNGLKVDKNFELAESAYAEYKRTGKMPTNVGVGTAQIAINESLGLFNELVEKYGIDQVEKFMTSKTTVKEVIAYTNKNVSGENLTTEVYGAAALGPKIGNGFFANLYGYFEQLTMDRWLMRTWGRWTGTLLEDNERNILLKREQLAGIIKAMPAKNRKQLEAIVGMSLATDDVDSLSAAINKASMKKENRLEMAKIGIADEKAQAKFTKIIGEPTRGVQRISYGDEFRKLGNSLAKYLDGQKEAPSGPPERARIRKVFAQALAELQTQFPSLTMSDLQALLWYPEKRLYDAAKTADEGQTGYEDNAAPDYANSAAKLAIAKGISQDVVNATIGEVDEELATISAERTAGAERRIGNLVLRQDSRLAGARFEQA
-1107 GFYSALA
+1107 
-1114 KAVDAIDAKS
+1114 
-1124 IAPSGWKERIKGL
+1124 
-1137 VNKGEVKQDEVDWSG
+1137 
-1152 LTDWLDMQE
+1152 
-1161 GKVTKEAVAEFLKNN
+1161 
-1176 GVRVERVQL
+1176 
-1185 QENLETVWEVRLRDG
+1185 
-1200 SLETFATEAEAT
+1200 
-1212 RAAEDYETSDQREY
+1212 
-1226 RNVAEETYE
+1226 
-1235 VIQTDDDKWAVL
+1235 
-1247 DAGDIR
+1247 
-1253 STHSSEDN
+1253 
-1261 ANRARKK
+1261 AR
-1268 YIDAFVA
+1268 
-1275 ENLEGFSYRATARGR
+1275 
-1290 AIGATKFSQ
+1290 
-1299 YTLPGGTN
+1299 
-1307 YREVL
+1307 
-1312 ITLPVDQ
+1312 
-1319 EARRAAQ
+1319 
-1326 ERYNELVSEGVPLLE
+1326 
-1341 AQERARE
+1341 
-1348 SVASEYRSSHWD
+1348 
-1360 QPNVL
+1360 
-1365 VHFRLNDRVDA
+1365 
-1376 DGKRVLFV
+1376 
-1384 EEIQSDWGQQGRKKG
+1384 
-1399 FASPMLETLPEGT
+1399 
-1412 KLYEPGTSPY
+1412 
-1422 DATMAVVELPAGI
+1422 
-1435 GGRSLFYGNTI
+1435 
-1446 EEAKSNALAFTKP
+1446 
-1459 GAILVAPFVTKTEGW
+1459 
-1474 LNLALKQIMLEAIK
+1474 
-1488 GNYDR
+1488 
-1493 VAFINAEQS
+1493 
-1502 ADRYD
+1502 
-1507 LSKQIDSIVYRK
+1507 
-1519 NGDGTYDIEAIKGS
+1519 
-1533 SVLVTKK
+1533 
-1540 NEKASQIE
+1540 
-1548 ELLGKEITQRI
+1548 
-1559 VNGDGEQ
+1559 
-1566 TADYPSEYKELSG
+1566 
-1579 LDLKVGGE
+1579 
-1587 GMEGFYDKIVPAAV
+1587 
-1601 NKLLKKVGGGKL
+1601 
-1613 GQVAMSTERRV
+1613 
-1624 TNDEIIAA
+1624 
-1632 ERRGD
+1632 
-1637 FNEAERLTAIMERQE
+1637 
-1652 LGRGEAPAGATV
+1652 
-1664 IGDQPGFDI
+1664 
-1673 TSEMLKKLESGLPLF
+1673 
-1688 QATPSPGPARGGYDP
+1688 GPARGGYDP

-1817 KSIADF
+1817 KSIDDF
-1823 ITQQQT
+1823 ITQQQA

-1852 MLADEQQIKQAQAVA
+1852 MLADERQIKLAQAVA

-2015 GYPAGAS
+2015 GYPVGAS

-2042 AEMLRLY
+2042 AEMLRVY

-2132 QENKPDMAVR
+2132 QDNKPDMAVR

-2429 VLQSLTEDEL
+2429 VLQSLTDDEL

-2551 YSGINDVIHDLTWH
+2551 YGGINDVIHDLTWH

-2657 RGIAYVAQNPMV
+2657 RGIAYVAQNPMI

-2740 RDEEA
+2740 RDEET

-2838 WDMSKIGRELAAE
+2838 WDMSKIARELAAE

>member
-187 RGEIGTRAILGEEEE
+187 RGEIGTRAILGEAEE

-309 GVIEAVGMNVAAA
+309 GVVEAVGMKVAAT

-488 QAGVTDTQ
+488 RAGVTDTQ

-523 QFAARLAGTKLGDA
+523 QFAARLSGTKLGDA
-537 LMPHMRLSPD
+537 LMPHVRLSPD

-589 ASSMRDK
+589 ASNMRDK
-596 LVAAGRDPAMAEVEA
+596 LVAAGRDPAMAEVES

-635 SGLREIVGVPQVGAP
+635 SGLREIVGVQEVRGEGMAAPAAVAPRQVPFEQASQDIVQSVGKELGDVMDAAKAASKAAGKTRSKDTQAAALKAKNEWIASNQERYAQYKDALVYQERERERITEAAATERASKVDEAISEADRILRDAVFELDYASDAPSKSRYYRRGVTLVRVSDHDIPMTPERQAQREAVGAP
-650 MEQAAIPKPSARVVE
+650 WREFVFDGQIPDQEIIAELQEFVGNPALDQAA
-665 LLPTSRVLDER
+665 
-676 GFGPITHPVDGDEVA
+676 
-691 AGQAMRT
+691 
-698 VLGGIDVPRKYLK
+698 
-711 TPEAFDYLLGA
+711 
-722 INQVLLNKSKDSTDY
+722 
-737 DRTAASMGRA
+737 
-747 LRTDLATVD
+747 
-756 DIVIAAKK
+756 
-764 LGYAGIDQ
+764 
-772 DLRIETEDTLTKTD
+772 
-786 VMEVLDQ
+786 
-793 IPIAP
+793 
-798 EMFDQA
+798 
-804 SRIDADYM
+804 RIDADYL
-812 AAVERGDMA
+812 AAVERGDTA
-821 TAQRMVDEAA
+821 NAQRMVDEAA
-831 RAAGYTIKA
+831 RAAGYNIGPLY
-840 FHGSASKPFW
+840 HGGITRIDVPRGVRGVAASASFNRNIAQQYADQMQEAYSEGNAVLPESAQIVGPTVSRWYAKGEI
-850 VFDPARRGER
+850 FDPRNQSHIER
-860 TGSNSALLGFFAS
+860 AGLKDRDLAFTWEDYEIGWEGGLSD
-873 TEQQV
+873 V
-878 AREYQLTEAERRQ
+878 ARAIRNAGFSGY
-891 YNEPSSFGLT
+891 
-901 LGGGL
+901 
-906 QSAELALERAT
+906 LERESAT
-917 QLETSAVRD
+917 DA
-926 DEQGGWLAQLT
+926 
-937 AIDQFGSRYTYDDGF
+937 F
-952 VYDTR
+952 
-957 AEAENAAEDE
+957 ENVSFF
-967 KTKEI
+967 K
-972 AKHQSRVDAA
+972 
-982 LQRFQDEER
+982 
-991 ELRAGRTLHDLWV
+991 
-1004 RLDNPLEYDFAGGT
+1004 P
-1018 FRDKSYSELVQ
+1018 
-1029 EAIDEGHDGVIMRN
+1029 EAI
-1043 TRDAID
+1043 
-1049 SDTVSDVIV
+1049 
-1058 FFKSNQAK
+1058 KS
-1066 LADAV
+1066 ADPG

-1137 VNKGEVKQDEVDWSG
+1137 VNKGEVKQDELDWSG
-1152 LTDWLDMQE
+1152 LIDWLDMQD

-1176 GVRVERVQL
+1176 GVRVERVFL
-1185 QENLETVWEVRLRDG
+1185 SDRAVDTAPYTVEESVDTEGNEIWIVYDPDASREMGVFDNQIDAEREADRLTD
-1200 SLETFATEAEAT
+1200 
-1212 RAAEDYETSDQREY
+1212 AAEI
-1226 RNVAEETYE
+1226 A
-1235 VIQTDDDKWAVL
+1235 K
-1247 DAGDIR
+1247 
-1253 STHSSEDN
+1253 
-1261 ANRARKK
+1261 
-1268 YIDAFVA
+1268 
-1275 ENLEGFSYRATARGR
+1275 GR
-1290 AIGATKFSQ
+1290 PSGETKFGE

-1307 YREVL
+1307 YREVM

-1326 ERYNELVSEGVPLLE
+1326 ERYNALVAEGVPLLE

-1348 SVASEYRSSHWD
+1348 SVASEYRSPHWK
-1360 QPNVL
+1360 QPNVI

-1384 EEIQSDWGQQGRKKG
+1384 EEIQSDWGQAGRDVG
-1399 FASPMLETLPEGT
+1399 FVPTAVRRQAIIDEYNAAQAELAAAV
-1412 KLYEPGTSPY
+1412 PGT
-1422 DATMAVVELPAGI
+1422 DAQASAYERVDRAEKAYNKEINDASIPL
-1435 GGRSLFYGNTI
+1435 S
-1446 EEAKSNALAFTKP
+1446 
-1459 GAILVAPFVTKTEGW
+1459 PFVETTDGW
-1474 LNLALKQIMLEAIK
+1474 LNLALKNIMLEATQ

-1493 VAFINAEQS
+1493 VAFVTGKQS
-1502 ADRYD
+1502 ADRYS
-1507 LSKQIDSIVYRK
+1507 LEKTVSLIEVVPRISAVTGERTRSVTLHLKEGGRPSFGIDA
-1519 NGDGTYDIEAIKGS
+1519 NGIIDNVDEKTYTNLKGKPLAD
-1533 SVLVTKK
+1533 VV
-1540 NEKASQIE
+1540 
-1548 ELLGKEITQRI
+1548 GKEMAEKIMA
-1559 VNGDGEQ
+1559 VGKGDRASFEG
-1566 TADYPSEYKELSG
+1566 D
-1579 LDLKVGGE
+1579 DLKVGGK
-1587 GMEGFYDKIVPAAV
+1587 GMIDFYDKIVPAAM
-1601 NKLLKKVGGGKL
+1601 NKLLKKYGGGKL
-1613 GQVAMSTERRV
+1613 GNVVLPNMQQQEMEA
-1624 TNDEIIAA
+1624 DA
-1632 ERRGD
+1632 ERMGMNVTD
-1637 FNEAERLTAIMERQE
+1637 VLDLADDAEYAQS
-1652 LGRGEAPAGATV
+1652 
-1664 IGDQPGFDI
+1664 QPGFDI
-1673 TSEMLKKLESGLPLF
+1673 TSELLKKLESGLPLF
-1688 QATPSPGPARGGYDP
+1688 QAMPSPGPARGGYDP

-1754 MGVAGDTPEARMAA
+1754 MGVAGDAPEARMAA

-1823 ITQQQT
+1823 ITQQQA

-1852 MLADEQQIKQAQAVA
+1852 MLADERQIKQAQAVA

-1965 GATTKAEGVHKIDRV
+1965 GATTKAEGVHRIDRV

-2042 AEMLRLY
+2042 AEMLRVY

-2132 QENKPDMAVR
+2132 QDNKPDMAVR

-2551 YSGINDVIHDLTWH
+2551 YGGINDVIHDLTWH

-2657 RGIAYVAQNPMV
+2657 RGIAYVAQNPMS
-2669 AMREVNEKSE
+2669 AMREINEKSE

-2740 RDEEA
+2740 RDEET

-2826 ALIPRKGGEDEE
+2826 ALIPRKGAEDEE
-2838 WDMSKIGRELAAE
+2838 WDMSKIARELAAE

-2941 EGETKNVLAP
+2941 GGETKNVLAP

>member
-1 MIPFTPDDR
+1 MIPFTPDER

-40 AAQVDYEVPDIKPVD
+40 AGQVDYDVPDIKPVD
-55 PDVVAIV
+55 PDVVDIV
-62 NQNQGPLMASLM
+62 NKNQGPLMASLM
-74 GASQVN
+74 GASKVN

-87 KRIGSQ
+87 RRLGSQ
-93 IGIGQDIALRNMDDV
+93 IGIGQDIALRNMDEV
-108 RQRAFMADV
+108 RQRAFMAEV

-138 ANEASDDIGTL
+138 ANQASDDIGTL
-149 DRVGSFFA
+149 DRIGLFFE

-168 YYTAGELARGYMR
+168 EYTAGELVRGYMR

-187 RGEIGTRAILGEEEE
+187 RGEIGTRAILGEAEE
-202 TNFARAKQIQAEMRD
+202 TNFARAKQIQQEMRA
-217 LAGGGILASTAEV
+217 LTGGGILASTAEV

-244 GLVGGAAGS
+244 GLIGGAAGS
-253 VIPGI
+253 VVPGI

-309 GVIEAVGMNVAAA
+309 GVIEEVGMKIASA

-327 AVRVMREQ
+327 ASRVMREQ
-335 IAEAIQKP
+335 IAEAVRKP
-343 TMRAA
+343 MMRSA

-360 GSEATEEGLQEI
+360 GSEAAEEGLQEI

-429 ANKATKQTR
+429 ANKATKQTQ
-438 FFDDL
+438 FFNDL

-450 KLKARDAGAYERFVA
+450 KLKARDAGAYERFVS
-465 ATADGTGADTVF
+465 ATADGTGAETVF
-477 VDGATIRDVLT
+477 VDGATMRDVLT
-488 QAGVTDTQ
+488 QAGVTDAQ
-496 LDAIIPGMAQQVR
+496 LEAIVPGVAQQVR
-509 QAVELGNDVTLPTS
+509 QATELGNDVTLPTA
-523 QFAARLAGTKLGDA
+523 QFAGRLAGTPLGDA
-537 LMPHMRLSPD
+537 LLPHMRLSPD

-571 LDAKTEAES
+571 LEAKTEAES
-580 AFVQEADQI
+580 AFVQEADQV
-589 ASSMRDK
+589 ATTMRDR
-596 LVAAGRDPAMAEVEA
+596 LIAVGRDPALAEVES

-623 RRGMTP
+623 RQGKTP
-629 SQFEAE
+629 AQFEAE
-635 SGLREIVGVPQVGAP
+635 SGLREIVGAEMPAAPLEQAATVNVWGVATPQYRRAWHKATTGQPITVTTWHSPGGTRAAQLTDFARERMGRDTTLGGGWYGARDRDIAEIYGTP
-650 MEQAAIPKPSARVVE
+650 QAFEVTLQNPYVFSEADKNFVLKLTNEELQWIRDAGYDGIIVKGVNATLQGQDRSHLQVVAFNPGTAVRQAAPGIMEQAAVPASLDAVANVESAFAFAGTKAFKTNREFKQE
-665 LLPTSRVLDER
+665 LQDRVLSAAKDAGIDLSQFTPEVEQYLVRVAVADAITALRTNPNAVGWYNEKVTKALRLVSLVHPEIATEPQAKFAFTWALAVTSNGLEVNKNFQLAER
-676 GFGPITHPVDGDEVA
+676 VYREYKQTGQMPTNVQ
-691 AGQAMRT
+691 AGQAQIAINASLGLFNDLVAKYGIDAVEQFMTTKATVKEVMSYTNKNVSGENLTTEVYGAAALGPKIGNGFFANLYGHFEQLTMDRWLMRT
-698 VLGGIDVPRKYLK
+698 WGRWTGTLLDDNRTNIATKRKQLSSMIKAMSADDKKAFEKILGSKLAISKPDDVAVAIQKASVKPANRIDMARIGIADAAALETFAMILGEPARGIQRVSFGDELRKVGNALAKYLDGQK
-711 TPEAFDYLLGA
+711 EAPSGPPERAR
-722 INQVLLNKSKDSTDY
+722 IRQVMSQVLAELQTQFPSLTMSDLQALLWYPEKRLY
-737 DRTAASMGRA
+737 D
-747 LRTDLATVD
+747 
-756 DIVIAAKK
+756 AAKTADEGK
-764 LGYAGIDQ
+764 TGYEDNEAPDYANAAANLARSQGI
-772 DLRIETEDTLTKTD
+772 
-786 VMEVLDQ
+786 
-793 IPIAP
+793 
-798 EMFDQA
+798 
-804 SRIDADYM
+804 SDADIN
-812 AAVERGDMA
+812 A
-821 TAQRMVDEAA
+821 TIGEVDEELSAISRE
-831 RAAGYTIKA
+831 RAAG
-840 FHGSASKPFW
+840 
-850 VFDPARRGER
+850 
-860 TGSNSALLGFFAS
+860 
-873 TEQQV
+873 
-878 AREYQLTEAERRQ
+878 AERGLGELVLRQ
-891 YNEPSSFGLT
+891 
-901 LGGGL
+901 
-906 QSAELALERAT
+906 A
-917 QLETSAVRD
+917 
-926 DEQGGWLAQLT
+926 
-937 AIDQFGSRYTYDDGF
+937 
-952 VYDTR
+952 
-957 AEAENAAEDE
+957 
-967 KTKEI
+967 
-972 AKHQSRVDAA
+972 
-982 LQRFQDEER
+982 
-991 ELRAGRTLHDLWV
+991 
-1004 RLDNPLEYDFAGGT
+1004 AGG
-1018 FRDKSYSELVQ
+1018 
-1029 EAIDEGHDGVIMRN
+1029 
-1043 TRDAID
+1043 
-1049 SDTVSDVIV
+1049 
-1058 FFKSNQAK
+1058 
-1066 LADAV
+1066 
-1071 TRDEAGNIVPLS
+1071 AGG
-1083 RRFDITSPKVF
+1083 RF
-1094 EQAAMFEQAPVSP
+1094 EQAA
-1107 GFYSALA
+1107 
-1114 KAVDAIDAKS
+1114 
-1124 IAPSGWKERIKGL
+1124 R
-1137 VNKGEVKQDEVDWSG
+1137 
-1152 LTDWLDMQE
+1152 
-1161 GKVTKEAVAEFLKNN
+1161 
-1176 GVRVERVQL
+1176 
-1185 QENLETVWEVRLRDG
+1185 
-1200 SLETFATEAEAT
+1200 
-1212 RAAEDYETSDQREY
+1212 
-1226 RNVAEETYE
+1226 
-1235 VIQTDDDKWAVL
+1235 
-1247 DAGDIR
+1247 
-1253 STHSSEDN
+1253 
-1261 ANRARKK
+1261 
-1268 YIDAFVA
+1268 
-1275 ENLEGFSYRATARGR
+1275 
-1290 AIGATKFSQ
+1290 
-1299 YTLPGGTN
+1299 
-1307 YREVL
+1307 
-1312 ITLPVDQ
+1312 
-1319 EARRAAQ
+1319 
-1326 ERYNELVSEGVPLLE
+1326 
-1341 AQERARE
+1341 
-1348 SVASEYRSSHWD
+1348 
-1360 QPNVL
+1360 
-1365 VHFRLNDRVDA
+1365 
-1376 DGKRVLFV
+1376 
-1384 EEIQSDWGQQGRKKG
+1384 
-1399 FASPMLETLPEGT
+1399 
-1412 KLYEPGTSPY
+1412 
-1422 DATMAVVELPAGI
+1422 
-1435 GGRSLFYGNTI
+1435 
-1446 EEAKSNALAFTKP
+1446 
-1459 GAILVAPFVTKTEGW
+1459 
-1474 LNLALKQIMLEAIK
+1474 
-1488 GNYDR
+1488 
-1493 VAFINAEQS
+1493 
-1502 ADRYD
+1502 
-1507 LSKQIDSIVYRK
+1507 
-1519 NGDGTYDIEAIKGS
+1519 
-1533 SVLVTKK
+1533 
-1540 NEKASQIE
+1540 
-1548 ELLGKEITQRI
+1548 
-1559 VNGDGEQ
+1559 
-1566 TADYPSEYKELSG
+1566 
-1579 LDLKVGGE
+1579 
-1587 GMEGFYDKIVPAAV
+1587 
-1601 NKLLKKVGGGKL
+1601 
-1613 GQVAMSTERRV
+1613 
-1624 TNDEIIAA
+1624 
-1632 ERRGD
+1632 
-1637 FNEAERLTAIMERQE
+1637 
-1652 LGRGEAPAGATV
+1652 
-1664 IGDQPGFDI
+1664 
-1673 TSEMLKKLESGLPLF
+1673 
-1688 QATPSPGPARGGYDP
+1688 GPARGGYDP
-1703 ARLKILFGPG
+1703 SRLKILFGKG

-1721 ELTHFYV
+1721 ELTHYYV
-1728 DYYTRQAMA
+1728 DYYTKQAMA

-1775 TSRPLIET
+1775 TARPLIET

-1817 KSIADF
+1817 KSLADF
-1823 ITQQQT
+1823 VTQQQE
-1829 IYRREFGRELPVLND
+1829 IYRREFGRELPALND
-1844 ELRAVFDR
+1844 DLRAVFDR
-1852 MLADEQQIKQAQAVA
+1852 MLADERQIKQAQAVA

-1931 QRKEVRERVQREV
+1931 QRKEVRERVQKDV
-1944 QQDPLY
+1944 QQEPLY
-1950 RAMAFLK
+1950 RAMAFL
-1957 RAQIVAPD
+1957 RRGQVVAPD
-1965 GATTKAEGVHKIDRV
+1965 GTVTEAEGVYKIDRV
-1980 LAAEFAPTVDLARLG
+1980 LAAEFAPTVDLVRLG
-1995 GRFGVLQ
+1995 GRYGVLQ

-2008 DVVAEMF
+2008 DIVAEMF
-2015 GYPAGAS
+2015 GYPTGGT
-2022 LLQALADAKPMR
+2022 LLEALAAAKPMR
-2034 EVVEDRTD
+2034 EAVEDRTD

-2075 GVELRFMGKIR
+2075 GVELRFMGKIQ

-2099 AQQVIDRKRVGELR
+2099 AKQVIDRKIVRDIR
-2113 PSEFIAAEA
+2113 PSEFVAAEA
-2122 KASREATAAM
+2122 KAAREATAAM
-2132 QENKPDMAVR
+2132 QDNKPDVAVR

-2155 TALEVRDEIDDG
+2155 AALEVKDEIDDG

-2190 IAGLLDR
+2190 IASLLDR

-2205 DEANRVRTLSEFLA
+2205 DEARRVGTLAEFLA

-2234 GMRDTRIPYKNM
+2234 GMRDTRIPYKNTT
-2246 NIADFRDLVDAIKQ
+2246 IAEFRDLVDAVKQ
-2260 LEYIGKNERKILL
+2260 LEYVGKNERKILL
-2273 AKEKAEFQAVR
+2273 AKEKAEFGAVR
-2284 DEIVKSV
+2284 DQIVASV
-2291 VDNAGDRKANART
+2291 IENAGDRKANART

-2329 VRIMDGGKDGGPLWN
+2329 VRILDGGKDGGPLWN

-2354 DTETTMRAE
+2354 DTETSMRAE
-2363 ATADLTKILEPV
+2363 ATAELTKIIEPV

-2380 LGGKGIFFP
+2380 LGGKGVFYP
-2389 TINRAMNREAR
+2389 SINRSLNREAR

-2414 RLLDGEGWSIESVLP
+2414 RLLDGEGWSMEAVMP

-2467 PAWVEPQ
+2467 PSWVEPQ
-2474 PLVVQSA
+2474 PLVVRSA

-2491 YYPIKYDP
+2491 YYPIKYDS
-2499 RASQRAET
+2499 RASLRAET

-2514 KRDLAGSYTTATTR
+2514 KRDLAGAYTTATTR
-2528 RSFVKSRVR
+2528 RSFVKARVR
-2537 KVEDQPLLYTLAGM
+2537 KVEGRPLLYTLAGM
-2551 YSGINDVIHDLTWH
+2551 YGGINDVIHDLTWH

-2576 SKSFDEAVRNRYGP
+2576 SNSFDDAVRNRYGP

-2604 AGERGVQNEA
+2604 SGERGVQNEA

-2657 RGIAYVAQNPMV
+2657 RGIAYVAQNPMI

-2740 RDEEA
+2740 RDEET

-2796 TMTNKNKGRL
+2796 TMTNKNKGKL
-2806 AADYVMLFVVPVV
+2806 AADYAMLFVVPVV

-2826 ALIPRKGGEDEE
+2826 ALIPRKGDEDEE
-2838 WDMSKIGRELAAE
+2838 WDMGKIGRELAAE

-2863 REFGEVGKMIFGV
+2863 REFGEVGKRIFGV

-2887 GLRAVGE
+2887 GLRAIGE

-2931 RTLDGLEALY
+2931 RTIDGLEALY
-2941 EGETKNVLAP
+2941 EGETQNVLAP

>member
-187 RGEIGTRAILGEEEE
+187 RGEIGTRAILGEAEE
-202 TNFARAKQIQAEMRD
+202 TNFARAKQIQSEMRD

-309 GVIEAVGMNVAAA
+309 GVVEAVGMKVAAA

-443 SKNATES
+443 SKNAIES

-589 ASSMRDK
+589 ASSMRDR
-596 LVAAGRDPAMAEVEA
+596 LVAAGRDPAMAEVES

-635 SGLREIVGVPQVGAP
+635 SGLREIVGVQEVRGEGMAAPTGPREQAAETNIAPERTVSATQFQEVATAITEASAQLDAAVAAGELSEKQARQARDSVKKLKRASGDGKISELAQAAWQAAKRNINALKNVVDKANATLASLGVEIVDPVGREYVEGILEYEVIAIEPYQEGQENETTHVVETITPIVRRNGQIIARGQVVVREGSPQYIARREQLQADKESQMRAQLGGAP
-650 MEQAAIPKPSARVVE
+650 ME
-665 LLPTSRVLDER
+665 
-676 GFGPITHPVDGDEVA
+676 
-691 AGQAMRT
+691 
-698 VLGGIDVPRKYLK
+698 
-711 TPEAFDYLLGA
+711 
-722 INQVLLNKSKDSTDY
+722 
-737 DRTAASMGRA
+737 
-747 LRTDLATVD
+747 
-756 DIVIAAKK
+756 
-764 LGYAGIDQ
+764 
-772 DLRIETEDTLTKTD
+772 
-786 VMEVLDQ
+786 
-793 IPIAP
+793 
-798 EMFDQA
+798 QA
-804 SRIDADYM
+804 SRIDADYL
-812 AAVERGDMA
+812 AAVERGDM
-821 TAQRMVDEAA
+821 EAA
-831 RAAGYTIKA
+831 QQMVNDAAYQAGYTVRA
-840 FHGSASKPFW
+840 FHGTDAKPFDI
-850 VFDPARRGER
+850 FGNYDAYNFGDASYFSPNQKYAEDYAYSQR
-860 TGSNSALLGFFAS
+860 TGGGTPRVLNVALKLGKVFS
-873 TEQQV
+873 PETNKQH
-878 AREYQLTEAERRQ
+878 
-891 YNEPSSFGLT
+891 
-901 LGGGL
+901 
-906 QSAELALERAT
+906 LALYKKWAKEQPAVHGYFAVQGPITEPYGPEGVRNLINWEDQWWLVNKIREAGFDSFT
-917 QLETSAVRD
+917 TSESDGETIAYGV
-926 DEQGGWLAQLT
+926 L
-937 AIDQFGSRYTYDDGF
+937 
-952 VYDTR
+952 
-957 AEAENAAEDE
+957 NA
-967 KTKEI
+967 
-972 AKHQSRVDAA
+972 
-982 LQRFQDEER
+982 
-991 ELRAGRTLHDLWV
+991 
-1004 RLDNPLEYDFAGGT
+1004 
-1018 FRDKSYSELVQ
+1018 
-1029 EAIDEGHDGVIMRN
+1029 
-1043 TRDAID
+1043 
-1049 SDTVSDVIV
+1049 
-1058 FFKSNQAK
+1058 NQIK
-1066 LADAV
+1066 LADPV

-1137 VNKGEVKQDEVDWSG
+1137 VNKGEVKQDELDWSG

-1161 GKVTKEAVAEFLKNN
+1161 GKVTKEAVSEFLKNN
-1176 GVRVERVQL
+1176 GVRVERIQL
-1185 QENLETVWEVRLRDG
+1185 QANVDTVWEIRLRDG
-1200 SLETFATEAEAT
+1200 SLETFATKAEAES
-1212 RAAEDYETSDQREY
+1212 AAEEYQTSDQREY
-1226 RNVAEETYE
+1226 RNVAEEIYE
-1235 VIQTDDDKWAVL
+1235 VIQTDDDNWAVL
-1247 DAGDIR
+1247 DAGEIR
-1253 STHSSEDN
+1253 STHTSEAN
-1261 ANRARKK
+1261 ANRARQK
-1268 YIDAFVA
+1268 YIDTFVA
-1275 ENLEGFSYRATARGR
+1275 ENQEGFTYRATAISRPVDT
-1290 AIGATKFSQ
+1290 TKFGQ

-1312 ITLPVDQ
+1312 VTLPTKNTKYTSENVAIDAEETAMRGKADNDLFWFVRTPDNLFQ
-1319 EARRAAQ
+1319 ISKSRHPTAQ
-1326 ERYNELVSEGVPLLE
+1326 SAIDYVI
-1341 AQERARE
+1341 RE
-1348 SVASEYRSSHWD
+1348 KEPTFDAIAFTSSHWD

-1384 EEIQSDWGQQGRKKG
+1384 EEVQSDWGQAGRKTG
-1399 FASPMLETLPEGT
+1399 FAPTAARRQAITDEYNAAKAALDAAVPGSAEAEAA
-1412 KLYEPGTSPY
+1412 YERFERNAEAY
-1422 DATMAVVELPAGI
+1422 NNEINDASIP
-1435 GGRSLFYGNTI
+1435 R
-1446 EEAKSNALAFTKP
+1446 
-1459 GAILVAPFVTKTEGW
+1459 APFVETTDGW
-1474 LNLALKQIMLEAIK
+1474 LNLGLKQIMLEAIR

-1493 VAFINAEQS
+1493 VAFVNGRQS

-1507 LSKQIDSIVYRK
+1507 LSKQVREISWIEYDLRGAAKLVAITPLQGNLIEIPIDDRGVAISTGSQFDGKPLDEIIPKEIADQVMAERSGDI
-1519 NGDGTYDIEAIKGS
+1519 NGDG
-1533 SVLVTKK
+1533 
-1540 NEKASQIE
+1540 
-1548 ELLGKEITQRI
+1548 
-1559 VNGDGEQ
+1559 
-1566 TADYPSEYKELSG
+1566 
-1579 LDLKVGGE
+1579 LKVGGK
-1587 GMEGFYDKIVPAAV
+1587 GMIDFYDKIVPAAV

-1613 GQVAMSTERRV
+1613 SQVGITEQGTMRNLSVRSDG
-1624 TNDEIIAA
+1624 TQYWLEANDGTRFSENVASYL
-1632 ERRGD
+1632 
-1637 FNEAERLTAIMERQE
+1637 EADDIRAQLESGISK
-1652 LGRGEAPAGATV
+1652 
-1664 IGDQPGFDI
+1664 QPGFAV
-1673 TSEMLKKLESGLPLF
+1673 TPEMVKKLESGLPLF
-1688 QATPSPGPARGGYDP
+1688 QAMPSPGPARGGYDP

-1823 ITQQQT
+1823 ITQQQA

-1852 MLADEQQIKQAQAVA
+1852 MLADERQIKQAQAVA

-1965 GATTKAEGVHKIDRV
+1965 GATTKAEGVHRIDRV

-2049 GEMNTPEAREQEIQ
+2049 GEMNTPESREQEIQ

-2132 QENKPDMAVR
+2132 QDNKPDMAVR

-2205 DEANRVRTLSEFLA
+2205 DEANRIRTLSEFLA

-2304 ATTNIGRAVTAMKGF
+2304 ATTNIGRTVTAMKGF

-2499 RASQRAET
+2499 RASQRAEP

-2657 RGIAYVAQNPMV
+2657 RGIAYVAQNPMI

-2740 RDEEA
+2740 RDEET

-2876 EGPRMGYGGPA
+2876 EGPRMDYGGPA

>member
-10 RAQFAPSQNVGGAVD
+10 RAQFAPSQNIGGAVD

-40 AAQVDYEVPDIKPVD
+40 AAQVDYELPDIKPVD

-187 RGEIGTRAILGEEEE
+187 RGEIGTRAILGEAEE

-217 LAGGGILASTAEV
+217 LAGGGIIASTAEV

-309 GVIEAVGMNVAAA
+309 GVVEAVGMKVAAA

-509 QAVELGNDVTLPTS
+509 QAVKLGNDVTLPTS

-596 LVAAGRDPAMAEVEA
+596 LVAAGRDPAMAEVES

-635 SGLREIVGVPQVGAP
+635 SGLREIVGVPQVRDESMAAP
-650 MEQAAIPKPSARVVE
+650 TGPLEQANRNVISAVDAELGRVMDAAKEASRADGKP
-665 LLPTSRVLDER
+665 
-676 GFGPITHPVDGDEVA
+676 
-691 AGQAMRT
+691 
-698 VLGGIDVPRKYLK
+698 
-711 TPEAFDYLLGA
+711 
-722 INQVLLNKSKDSTDY
+722 KSKDIQT
-737 DRTAASMGRA
+737 
-747 LRTDLATVD
+747 
-756 DIVIAAKK
+756 AAKK
-764 LGYAGIDQ
+764 AKQ
-772 DLRIETEDTLTKTD
+772 
-786 VMEVLDQ
+786 Q
-793 IPIAP
+793 WIAANP
-798 EMFDQA
+798 ARYEEYQA
-804 SRIDADYM
+804 
-812 AAVERGDMA
+812 
-821 TAQRMVDEAA
+821 AQRMEALENERVREAA
-831 RAAGYTIKA
+831 ASALAGKIDESLATAAKTLTDAGFVLDYESPAPSKSRYYRKGNTLIRLSDHEIPVTPERAAAREAGVQVPYRD
-840 FHGSASKPFW
+840 F
-850 VFDPARRGER
+850 VFDGTA
-860 TGSNSALLGFFAS
+860 
-873 TEQQV
+873 V
-878 AREYQLTEAERRQ
+878 D
-891 YNEPSSFGLT
+891 
-901 LGGGL
+901 
-906 QSAELALERAT
+906 AELIQDLKE
-917 QLETSAVRD
+917 
-926 DEQGGWLAQLT
+926 
-937 AIDQFGSRYTYDDGF
+937 F
-952 VYDTR
+952 
-957 AEAENAAEDE
+957 AA
-967 KTKEI
+967 
-972 AKHQSRVDAA
+972 R
-982 LQRFQDEER
+982 
-991 ELRAGRTLHDLWV
+991 
-1004 RLDNPLEYDFAGGT
+1004 
-1018 FRDKSYSELVQ
+1018 
-1029 EAIDEGHDGVIMRN
+1029 
-1043 TRDAID
+1043 
-1049 SDTVSDVIV
+1049 
-1058 FFKSNQAK
+1058 
-1066 LADAV
+1066 
-1071 TRDEAGNIVPLS
+1071 
-1083 RRFDITSPKVF
+1083 TSPNIM

-1114 KAVDAIDAKS
+1114 KSVNAIDAKS

-1152 LTDWLDMQE
+1152 LTDWLDMQD
-1161 GKVTKEAVAEFLKNN
+1161 GKVTKEAVTEFLKNN

-1185 QENLETVWEVRLRDG
+1185 QENLDTVWVVRRRDG
-1200 SLETFATEAEAT
+1200 PLETFATKAEAES
-1212 RAAEDYETSDQREY
+1212 AAEEYQTSDEREY
-1226 RNVAEETYE
+1226 RNAAEELYE
-1235 VIQTDDDKWAVL
+1235 VIQTDDEEWSVL
-1247 DAGDIR
+1247 DAGNIR
-1253 STHSSEDN
+1253 STHSSWGN
-1261 ANRARKK
+1261 ANRARQK
-1268 YIDAFVA
+1268 YIDTFVA
-1275 ENLEGFSYRATARGR
+1275 ENLEGFEYRATATDRTSGE
-1290 AIGATKFSQ
+1290 TKYGQ
-1299 YTLPGGTN
+1299 YTLPGGEN
-1307 YREVL
+1307 YREIL
-1312 ITLPVDQ
+1312 LTLPNDALGTRNIMEGDRVV
-1319 EARRAAQ
+1319 AIAK
-1326 ERYNELVSEGVPLLE
+1326 NEPF
-1341 AQERARE
+1341 
-1348 SVASEYRSSHWD
+1348 RSSHWD
-1360 QPNVL
+1360 QRNV
-1365 VHFRLNDRVDA
+1365 VAHIRLNDRVDA
-1376 DGKRVLFV
+1376 SGKRVLFV
-1384 EEIQSDWGQQGRKKG
+1384 EEVQSDWGQAGRKTG
-1399 FASPMLETLPEGT
+1399 FVPTDIRRQEIIDEYNASKAALDAAVPGSAEAEAA
-1412 KLYEPGTSPY
+1412 YERFERNAEAY
-1422 DATMAVVELPAGI
+1422 NNEINDASIP
-1435 GGRSLFYGNTI
+1435 R
-1446 EEAKSNALAFTKP
+1446 
-1459 GAILVAPFVTKTEGW
+1459 APFVENTDGW
-1474 LNLALKQIMLEAIK
+1474 LNLGLKQIMLEAIK

-1493 VAFINAEQS
+1493 VAFVNGQQS

-1507 LSKQIDSIVYRK
+1507 LNKQVREVSWTGYDSRGATKLVTITPIQGNLIEIPIDDRGVAISTGSQFDGKPLDEIIPKEIADQVMSERSGDIS
-1519 NGDGTYDIEAIKGS
+1519 GDG
-1533 SVLVTKK
+1533 
-1540 NEKASQIE
+1540 
-1548 ELLGKEITQRI
+1548 
-1559 VNGDGEQ
+1559 
-1566 TADYPSEYKELSG
+1566 
-1579 LDLKVGGE
+1579 LKVGGK
-1587 GMEGFYDKIVPAAV
+1587 GMIDFYDKIVPAAV
-1601 NKLLKKVGGGKL
+1601 NKLLKKYGGGKL
-1613 GQVAMSTERRV
+1613 SQVGITEQGTMRNLSVRSDG
-1624 TNDEIIAA
+1624 TQYWLEANDGTRFSENVASYL
-1632 ERRGD
+1632 
-1637 FNEAERLTAIMERQE
+1637 EADDIRAQLESGISK
-1652 LGRGEAPAGATV
+1652 
-1664 IGDQPGFDI
+1664 QPGFAV
-1673 TSEMLKKLESGLPLF
+1673 TPEMVKKLESGLPLF
-1688 QATPSPGPARGGYDP
+1688 QAMPSPGPARGGYDP

-1728 DYYTRQAMA
+1728 DYYTKQAMA

-1823 ITQQQT
+1823 ITQQQA

-1852 MLADEQQIKQAQAVA
+1852 MLADERQIKQAQAVA

-1965 GATTKAEGVHKIDRV
+1965 GATTKAEGVHRIDRV
-1980 LAAEFAPTVDLARLG
+1980 LAAEFAPTVDLGRLG

-2042 AEMLRLY
+2042 AEMLRVY

-2132 QENKPDMAVR
+2132 QNNKPDMAVR

-2246 NIADFRDLVDAIKQ
+2246 NIADFRDLVNAIKQ

-2551 YSGINDVIHDLTWH
+2551 YGGINDVIHDLTWH

-2657 RGIAYVAQNPMV
+2657 RGIAYVAQNPMI

-2740 RDEEA
+2740 RDEET